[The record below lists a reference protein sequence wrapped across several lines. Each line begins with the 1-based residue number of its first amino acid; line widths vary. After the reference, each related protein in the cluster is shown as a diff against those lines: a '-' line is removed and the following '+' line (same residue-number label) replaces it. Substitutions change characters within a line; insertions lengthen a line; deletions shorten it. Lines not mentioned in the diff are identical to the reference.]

1 MDDAANY
8 EANKANAIAKLEDY
22 NSKMDQLGALN
33 LEDKYYDARGSYEDK
48 VDSYLLNLQKAAS
61 GNTSDAFQYVDS
73 NGVTQTSAALDKG
86 REEFVKEMVSDLRNQ
101 LLSVDPGPN
110 KNEANATKILDK
122 VKIGEGGGEFKQVS
136 DNTFKSDTSNYK
148 VLWDADDAAKKAAAK
163 VDTAQTNLNDVTKTG
178 VLAQAH
184 ADAFKTY
191 SGPQL
196 VTGSNIGTDAA
207 GKMISTASGEN
218 ALTIAAAN
226 SGIGGQIAGFTIG
239 IKDAQGN
246 ARKSAEAALD
256 AFDESIRGKNA
267 SADNSVNL
275 QIGTKAN
282 MTITVGM
289 TDMRSQALGL
299 KGSDGSTL
307 NIGNREN
314 ANAAIN
320 VLDNAL
326 AKVLDQATT
335 IGAVQSR
342 LEYTSSNLTTSA
354 ENVTASESTIR
365 DADMAKEMTEYTKNN
380 VLLQAAQSM
389 LSQANQNSSAV
400 LSLLQ

>member
-1 MDDAANY
+1 MEAAASF
-8 EANKANAIAKLEDY
+8 EANKANAQAKLDDY
-22 NSKMDQLGALN
+22 NSKMEQLGALT
-33 LEDKYYDARGSYEDK
+33 LEDQFYDARGNYEDS
-48 VDSYLLNLQKAAS
+48 VDSYLLNLQKSAT
-61 GNTSDAFQYVDS
+61 GNTSDSFSYIDS
-73 NGVTQTSAALDKG
+73 NGVTQTSAQLDKG
-86 REEFVKEMVSDLRNQ
+86 RNEFVKNMIDDLRSQ
-101 LLSVDPGPN
+101 LLAVDPGN
-110 KNEANATKILDK
+110 GKNNANATKILNN
-122 VKIGEGGGEFKQVS
+122 VKINGGAVS
-136 DNTFKSDTSNYK
+136 KADVNTYSALQGADTK
-148 VLWDADDAAKKAAAK
+148 VGQDATK
-163 VDTAQTNLNDVTKTG
+163 VDTAQGALDGVAG
-178 VLAQAH
+178 VLDKAH
-184 ADAFKTY
+184 SDAFKTY

-226 SGIGGQIAGFTIG
+226 SGVGGQIAGFTIG